1 AKGVVDMTELSNL
14 VAESVERLRRDK
26 PLVQCLTNIVV
37 ANFTAN
43 VLLSAGAAPAMVDNP
58 EESEGFASIAD
69 GVLVNTGTPYRE
81 TAEAMIAAARGAASS
96 NTPWVLDPVGVG
108 MPWRT
113 RVALDTLDVA
123 APAVIRA
130 NASEVLALAGTG
142 ASARGPEA
150 GDAVEDAL
158 ASATQLVRRYGC
170 VVAISGP
177 VDHILDADRH
187 VIVSSGHEWMTRVTG
202 VGCSLGALTA
212 AFAGIQNDHL
222 IAAVSATAM
231 LCVAAERA
239 AERSAGPGAFAQA
252 LVDELFLVS
261 PDEVGERGGLRDV
274 TA

>member
-1 AKGVVDMTELSNL
+1 MQLAHD
-14 VAESVERLRRDK
+14 
-26 PLVQCLTNIVV
+26 
-37 ANFTAN
+37 
-43 VLLSAGAAPAMVDNP
+43 
-58 EESEGFASIAD
+58 
-69 GVLVNTGTPYRE
+69 
-81 TAEAMIAAARGAASS
+81 
-96 NTPWVLDPVGVG
+96 
-108 MPWRT
+108 
-113 RVALDTLDVA
+113 VALGHD
-123 APAVIRA
+123 
-130 NASEVLALAGTG
+130 
-142 ASARGPEA
+142 SARGPEA

>member
-1 AKGVVDMTELSNL
+1 
-14 VAESVERLRRDK
+14 
-26 PLVQCLTNIVV
+26 
-37 ANFTAN
+37 
-43 VLLSAGAAPAMVDNP
+43 
-58 EESEGFASIAD
+58 
-69 GVLVNTGTPYRE
+69 
-81 TAEAMIAAARGAASS
+81 
-96 NTPWVLDPVGVG
+96 
-108 MPWRT
+108 
-113 RVALDTLDVA
+113 
-123 APAVIRA
+123 
-130 NASEVLALAGTG
+130 
-142 ASARGPEA
+142 
-150 GDAVEDAL
+150 L

-170 VVAISGP
+170 VVAISDP